1 VDGRKKRAAKANEF
15 CPALQSKEQEL
26 ARVYDMWYIHRDES
40 ITRQH
45 HLELGT
51 ADAMSRKLKL
61 HLLNETFTINKL
73 PQFAEIPSILAKGE
87 LCFISRTDE
96 EFCIVC
102 PDFMSPNNVQQEL
115 GWRCLKVEGEM
126 NLQEVG
132 VLSSIVQPL
141 ADAKIP
147 VFAASTFNTDY
158 VFVMEEH
165 LVNAVQALQQ
175 AGHEFV
181 HKEQ

>member
-1 VDGRKKRAAKANEF
+1 MAAKNV
-15 CPALQSKEQEL
+15 LQNLMNFAQLFNQKRQEL

-40 ITRQH
+40 ITRER
-45 HLELGT
+45 HLELGK

-147 VFAASTFNTDY
+147 VFATSTFNTDY